1 MKTSFLYLAVILLF
15 SVCELLAQIPQT
27 ISYQGLLKDNS
38 GNLINGTQSLTFK
51 LYETETNGSAIWSE
65 TQTIDV
71 EEGIF
76 SMILGKVTPLNISF
90 DKKYWLG
97 ISING
102 TVLESR
108 IELTAAA
115 YSLNAKTV
123 EDNSITTNKLVN
135 GAVTQEK
142 LAGSVNLPP
151 GGSAGGDLSGS
162 FPNPTVNKIRGRTIS
177 SSSPS
182 NDQVLKWNG
191 SNWAPGND
199 AITIPFNTTNSE
211 DTIIAITNT
220 KPNAYGFISNS
231 NQAIYG
237 VSHSNDGIAVYG
249 NVLGDNSIGILG
261 VSNSIN
267 SKAGYFKGRT
277 EVLYNSAI
285 LSPQLLLREDELDY
299 ARLTFANNGDA
310 SYFWTIAG
318 YNDNSNSKERLNFY
332 NSRKGDIL
340 TLTGD
345 GKVGIRYGTP
355 SSDLTIK
362 QSYYMNTTG
371 GITLVNYGN
380 TNQWRI
386 GISDVNNLWFNYNN
400 SGVSYINYS
409 DGSYHIFSDR
419 RLKKEIRPLENV
431 LTKVTKLKPSTFRFK
446 NTPDSKPKSY
456 GFIAQEVEEQFP
468 DLISTSENGYKSLNY
483 ETFGVLAIQSIKEQQ
498 EIIHEQQNKID
509 ELIKRIEKLE
519 EKLNKDLSSLK

>member
-1 MKTSFLYLAVILLF
+1 M
-15 SVCELLAQIPQT
+15 EL
-27 ISYQGLLKDNS
+27 
-38 GNLINGTQSLTFK
+38 
-51 LYETETNGSAIWSE
+51 
-65 TQTIDV
+65 
-71 EEGIF
+71 
-76 SMILGKVTPLNISF
+76 VTVMM
-90 DKKYWLG
+90 
-97 ISING
+97 
-102 TVLESR
+102 VLQFR
-108 IELTAAA
+108 
-115 YSLNAKTV
+115 
-123 EDNSITTNKLVN
+123 
-135 GAVTQEK
+135 
-142 LAGSVNLPP
+142 
-151 GGSAGGDLSGS
+151 
-162 FPNPTVNKIRGRTIS
+162 
-177 SSSPS
+177 
-182 NDQVLKWNG
+182 
-191 SNWAPGND
+191 
-199 AITIPFNTTNSE
+199 
-211 DTIIAITNT
+211 
-220 KPNAYGFISNS
+220 
-231 NQAIYG
+231 
-237 VSHSNDGIAVYG
+237 G

-409 DGSYHIFSDR
+409 DGSYHVFSDR